1 MTVETYDYILSHIKG
16 DLQKWSNFRTCIEP
30 AEKLSILLRYLST
43 GMSFEALSET
53 FRMSNYTVGKI
64 VEEVCDCMWEQ
75 LAPVHLPVPNKQR
88 FLEIAAEFKEKWNF
102 PNCVGCIDGK
112 HVRIKSPGKSGT
124 MFLNYKKF
132 FSVNLHAVADAKCKF
147 IFIDVGAYGKQS
159 DGGVFEAS
167 PISKFFENFSEHLP
181 APSPIDTSSE
191 TLIPYVLVGDDA
203 YPLKS
208 YIMKPFGQRNLSE
221 EERIFNYRLSRCRR
235 CVECAFGILTS
246 KWKLLSK
253 PIETEVGKAEKIIK
267 CMCLLQ
273 NIIIDRDNIT
283 VNPGVLEK
291 GLQEYVQHHQR
302 PNLGTT
308 RRYNRATTAAKDVR
322 NFYKEYFNGL
332 GSVPW
337 QDEMVFN
344 VNK

>member
-1 MTVETYDYILSHIKG
+1 MPVMNRLLECGHRSNVKTAGVNPGDRGDPINRPPSSWITGLRPEARKIELWMGAKSTSLSAGGAASFCRIRALLHWSRSAQSEILSNGPVETYDYILSHIKG

-208 YIMKPFGQRNLSE
+208 YIMKPFANE
-221 EERIFNYRLSRCRR
+221 I
-235 CVECAFGILTS
+235 
-246 KWKLLSK
+246 
-253 PIETEVGKAEKIIK
+253 
-267 CMCLLQ
+267 
-273 NIIIDRDNIT
+273 
-283 VNPGVLEK
+283 
-291 GLQEYVQHHQR
+291 
-302 PNLGTT
+302 
-308 RRYNRATTAAKDVR
+308 
-322 NFYKEYFNGL
+322 
-332 GSVPW
+332 
-337 QDEMVFN
+337 
-344 VNK
+344 